1 MTTAISRLTKKYQ
14 TTIPKSV
21 RTALRLK
28 AGDAIAF
35 DIAGGSI
42 RLRKAREA
50 DLEWN
55 RALEGTLSEWSGDSD
70 ERAYRDL

>member
-14 TTIPKSV
+14 ATIPKPV
-21 RTALRLK
+21 RAALHLK
-28 AGDAIAF
+28 AGDTVAF

-42 RLRKAREA
+42 RLRKARKA

-55 RALEGTLSEWSGDSD
+55 RALLGTLSEWSSESD